1 MAGLMGIEGP
11 VRFLVY
17 VRNGFLLGKVA
28 KVGGL
33 LRVEGPIPCLVY
45 VCTWRLR
52 RYSSISSIYYEAGG
66 E

>member
-17 VRNGFLLGKVA
+17 VRNGFLVGKVA

-33 LRVEGPIPCLVY
+33 LRVEVPIPCLVMY
-45 VCTWRLR
+45 ALGVFVGTV
-52 RYSSISSIYYEAGG
+52 A
-66 E
+66 